1 MGADLLAYALR
12 QMLPDGEDLLDAET
26 ARARAILSEALP
38 DETLYGYVPQ
48 AGLPKGFAPASG
60 RRAA

>member
-1 MGADLLAYALR
+1 MA
-12 QMLPDGEDLLDAET
+12 
-26 ARARAILSEALP
+26 ARAVLADALP
-38 DETLYGYVPQ
+38 GETLYGYVPQ